1 VRDDAAA
8 GLAHRG
14 GDRVD
19 IERGQRAQVDD
30 LDAAPVL
37 ARGGRGLSLSAQ
49 DATIPNYHTPSDTP
63 ENIDPDVV
71 ARTLETGR
79 EMIAAIDRGEAD

>member
-14 GDRVD
+14 GDRVHV
-19 IERGQRAQVDD
+19 ERGQRAQVDD

-37 ARGGRGLSLSAQ
+37 TRGGR
-49 DATIPNYHTPSDTP
+49 
-63 ENIDPDVV
+63 
-71 ARTLETGR
+71 
-79 EMIAAIDRGEAD
+79 